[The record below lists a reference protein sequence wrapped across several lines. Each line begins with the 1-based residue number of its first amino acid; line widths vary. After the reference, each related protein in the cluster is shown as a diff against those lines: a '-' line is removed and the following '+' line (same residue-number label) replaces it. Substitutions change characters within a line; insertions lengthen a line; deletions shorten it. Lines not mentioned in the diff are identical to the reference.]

1 MDAIQIFSTVAAC
14 ADPQVALISDNYE
27 VMRAWLDFMFGK
39 IGYTEINNTVTA
51 WIAKTNPSMDLN
63 QVSESIKLCA
73 DNLQGRK
80 GA

>member
-14 ADPQVALISDNYE
+14 ADPQVALTADNYE

-39 IGYTEINNTVTA
+39 IGYTEVNNTVTA
-51 WIAKTNPSMDLN
+51 WVAKNMPNMDLN
-63 QVSESIKLCA
+63 QVSESIKMCA
-73 DNLQGRK
+73 DNLLGRR